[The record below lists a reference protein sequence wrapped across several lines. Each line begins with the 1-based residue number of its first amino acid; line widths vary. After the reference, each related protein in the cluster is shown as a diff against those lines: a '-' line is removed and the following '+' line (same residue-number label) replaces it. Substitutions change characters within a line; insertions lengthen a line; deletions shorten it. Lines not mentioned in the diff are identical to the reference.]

1 MVIILVKGIKML
13 DFTAV
18 IVFAAMSCLIGYSV
32 GVENGWHEVH
42 KQEIVCQTMPDKEIY
57 CYKNKSK

>member
-1 MVIILVKGIKML
+1 MVIILVKGIKVL

-18 IVFAAMSCLIGYSV
+18 IVFAAMSCFIGYFV

-42 KQEIVCQTMPDKEIY
+42 KQENCN
-57 CYKNKSK
+57 NKKPSIK